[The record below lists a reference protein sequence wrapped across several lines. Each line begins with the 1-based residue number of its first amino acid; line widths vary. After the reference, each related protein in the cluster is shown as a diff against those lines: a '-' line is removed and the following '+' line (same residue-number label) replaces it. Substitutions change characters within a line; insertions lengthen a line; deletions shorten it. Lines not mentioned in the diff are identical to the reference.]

1 MESPQQRL
9 KFEQVVHRA
18 AMDGR
23 CWIGVRLE
31 WRGRPLQASVEGLET
46 QHGQVRAAAA
56 AALKACMEAGGGDL
70 RLDLVG
76 VKAFRA
82 FDGWVVVVRINGEAE
97 ARSYRLLGSA
107 SCESDEA
114 LTRASVQ
121 AVLDATNRVLA
132 RFLDR
137 E

>member
-9 KFEQVVHRA
+9 KFMEVVHRA
-18 AMDGR
+18 AQDGR

-31 WRGRPLQASVEGLET
+31 WRGRTLQASVEGLET
-46 QHGQVRAAAA
+46 QYGRVRAAAA
-56 AALKACMEAGGGDL
+56 AALKSSLEGAGGSVRFEL
-70 RLDLVG
+70 AG

-82 FDGWVVVVRINGEAE
+82 FDGWVVVVRVNGEAE
-97 ARSYRLLGSA
+97 GRSYRLLGSA

-114 LTRASVQ
+114 LTKASVL
-121 AVLDATNRVLA
+121 AVLDATNRVLT
-132 RFLDR
+132 RFMGT

>member
-1 MESPQQRL
+1 MESRQQRL
-9 KFEQVVHRA
+9 KFEDVVHRSA
-18 AMDGR
+18 QDGR

-31 WRGRPLQASVEGLET
+31 WRGRTLQASVEGLET

-56 AALKACMEAGGGDL
+56 AALKACMEGAGEGL

-82 FDGWVVVVRINGEAE
+82 FDGWVVVVRINGEAKE
-97 ARSYRLLGSA
+97 RSYRLLGSA

-114 LTRASVQ
+114 LTKASVQ

-132 RFLDR
+132 RFM
-137 E
+137 ETK